1 MSDIQ
6 LQFGDYLAVIR
17 KHGGGLNSL
26 RFKGRDLVEPFELGS
41 PNRYRGDVLAPW
53 PNRIRDGK
61 YLVDN
66 KTYTVPIN
74 EIIRQ
79 TSLHGL
85 VNNLD
90 WNVKDESDKHVEL
103 EVELSESIA
112 YPSSLLFTV
121 RYELS
126 DNGLGIEI
134 RATNSGTSRA
144 PYGVS
149 IHPYLIADVSE
160 KVDQWTLTM
169 NSSEVLAVD
178 EIRLLPTRLCDASE
192 LDFDFQTGSIIGNR
206 FIDHAFKVDKA
217 KPRSISLVSQGG
229 LGVKMAFGESSN
241 WIQIHTADR
250 EGGSD
255 ARRCLA
261 VEPMSCPP
269 DAFNS
274 NIDLVW
280 LNPEESTKS
289 DWRIS
294 GIEPPT

>member
-6 LQFGDYLAVIR
+6 LQFGDYSAIIR
-17 KHGGGLNSL
+17 RHGAGLNSL
-26 RFKGRDLVEPFELGS
+26 RIKGRDLVELFELGS
-41 PNRYRGDVLAPW
+41 PARYRGDLLAPW

-61 YLVDN
+61 YSVDN

-74 EIIRQ
+74 EISRQ

-85 VNNLD
+85 VNNLE
-90 WNVKDESDKHVEL
+90 WNVKEKSDKHVEL
-103 EVELSESIA
+103 YVELPESVA
-112 YPSSLLFTV
+112 YPSSLLFTI

-126 DNGLGIEI
+126 DKGLGIEI
-134 RATNSGTSRA
+134 QATNSGTNRA

-149 IHPYLIADVSE
+149 IHPYLIADSSE

-178 EIRLLPTRLCDASE
+178 EIRLLPTRLCDVSE
-192 LDFDFQTGSIIGNR
+192 LDFDFQKGSIIGDR
-206 FIDHAFKVDKA
+206 FIDHAFKVDKT
-217 KPRSISLVSQGG
+217 KPRSISLLAQSGI
-229 LGVKMAFGESSN
+229 GVKMIFDESSH
-241 WIQIHTADR
+241 WVQIHTADR

-274 NIDLVW
+274 NIDLIW
-280 LNPEESTKS
+280 LNPKESTES
-289 DWRIS
+289 NWWIS
-294 GIEPPT
+294 GIEPST